1 MVDLTPAH
9 LAQVKSILSKHVPN
23 VTCKAF
29 GSRVT
34 GKATRFSDL
43 DLVLIADAPILVDT
57 LNELKFA
64 FSNSDLPIMV
74 DVVDWHAMSKEF
86 QHIVEANCEIL

>member
-1 MVDLTPAH
+1 MVDLATDH
-9 LAQVKSILSKHVPN
+9 LAQVKLILSKHVPN

-43 DLVLIADAPILVDT
+43 DLVLIADAPISVDT
-57 LNELKFA
+57 LNALKFA

-74 DVVDWHAMSKEF
+74 DVVDWHAISKEF
-86 QHIVEANCEIL
+86 QHVVAVNCEVL